1 MFLSNELLIRINK
14 DKLNELI
21 MNNAPHAKILKQ
33 SQKLDKYIYRQM
45 LIINQ

>member
-1 MFLSNELLIRINK
+1 MSLTNLLLIHINRN
-14 DKLNELI
+14 KLNTLI
-21 MNNAPHAKILKQ
+21 LNKAPYDKILKQ

>member
-1 MFLSNELLIRINK
+1 MSLTNLLLIHINRS
-14 DKLNELI
+14 KLNTLI
-21 MNNAPHAKILKQ
+21 LNKAPYDKILKQ